1 MPPEAVLC
9 GGFPAS
15 LPKVPRASRGLRE
28 RVKKI
33 KTHKAKPIETDGT
46 ITEPAIEIG
55 GSHVLGIKVK
65 GFLYREG

>member
-28 RVKKI
+28 RAKKI
-33 KTHKAKPIETDGT
+33 KTHKAKPIERDGS
-46 ITEPAIEIG
+46 ITEPAIEMEG
-55 GSHVLGIKVK
+55 LHVLGITVK
-65 GFLYREG
+65 GILYREG